1 MNESEQN
8 RQINFLKREVQRLDE
23 KIRTLELDVEPGG
36 HISEAF
42 DRLSREIDEVK
53 VEFKEELGQTNR
65 RLDTMSHQMN
75 TLLARQEVMLEMMTR
90 ISDLPE
96 E

>member
-1 MNESEQN
+1 MNESERN
-8 RQINFLKREVQRLDE
+8 RQINLLKREVQSLDE
-23 KIRTLELDVEPGG
+23 RLRALELDVEPGG
-36 HISEAF
+36 HISQAF

-53 VEFKEELGQTNR
+53 EELGQTNR
-65 RLDTMSHQMN
+65 WLDTMSHQMN

>member
-1 MNESEQN
+1 MAMSETERN
-8 RQINFLKREVQRLDE
+8 RQINLLKREVQRLDE
-23 KIRTLELDVEPGG
+23 RLRALELDVEPGG
-36 HISEAF
+36 HISEGF
-42 DRLSREIDEVK
+42 DRLSREIDEIR
-53 VEFKEELGQTNR
+53 EELGETNR